1 MPEPLGVLNPWSWP
15 APTCH
20 CSHLGSKPEM
30 EHLSVSAFQTK
41 WKGIENNIIYPEA
54 GIRSKSAE
62 FTAK

>member
-1 MPEPLGVLNPWSWP
+1 MCGDLEIPGYWP
-15 APTCH
+15 NLSH